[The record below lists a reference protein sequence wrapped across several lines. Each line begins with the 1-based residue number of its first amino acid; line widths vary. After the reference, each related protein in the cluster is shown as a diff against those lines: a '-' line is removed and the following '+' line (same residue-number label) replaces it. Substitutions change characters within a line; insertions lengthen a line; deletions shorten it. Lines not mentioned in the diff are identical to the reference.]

1 MNRKQITIYATI
13 LGLCAILYGA
23 TRQHLPGGME
33 YEYAHAQESE
43 GEPEGEYIDA
53 MIREVGKPLTW
64 IRYQIPPDALDKHC
78 GPTARI
84 VLQYQEMDADG
95 NELSEWKW
103 KDEKRGVVAGET
115 IYFYNVAVK
124 DWTDGQI
131 YRFRARW
138 INPIGNRSD
147 WVIANWADTEEHCE
161 AWVEFDTELPP
172 TIVPEVE
179 E

>member
-1 MNRKQITIYATI
+1 MKRTLVHAAIFT
-13 LGLCAILYGA
+13 LCAILYGA
-23 TRQHLPGGME
+23 GRQYLPGGMV
-33 YEYAHAQESE
+33 YEYAAAQESE
-43 GEPEGEYIDA
+43 GEPEGEHIEA
-53 MIREVGKPLTW
+53 MIREIGKPLIW

-78 GPTARI
+78 GPTARV

-95 NELSEWKW
+95 NELSEWKL
-103 KDEKRGVVAGET
+103 KGEKCGVTAGET

-124 DWTDGQI
+124 GWTDGQI

-138 INPIGNRSD
+138 INPIGNRTD
-147 WVIANWADTEEHCE
+147 WAIAGWADTEDDCE

-172 TIVPEVE
+172 TITPEVE